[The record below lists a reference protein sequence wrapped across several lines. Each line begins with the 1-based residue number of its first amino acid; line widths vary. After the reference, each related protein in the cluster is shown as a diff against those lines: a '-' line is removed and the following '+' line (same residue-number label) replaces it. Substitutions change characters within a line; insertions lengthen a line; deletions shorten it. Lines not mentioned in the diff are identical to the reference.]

1 MQKKVLATITI
12 PYTNPKDTTTFAAIH
27 SNPPGIKTDMP
38 SVVTGKYGK
47 GKVIW
52 SAASFEK
59 NPQKAHKD
67 VFINMVRELYGNE
80 PVIGTN
86 APGFVEFTVF
96 KDDEDNCLLLNCINV
111 QEYMPM
117 IKTGGF
123 NIKLKVDKEIIE
135 VKLLPDCEKV
145 EFVYNDGYVEFTV
158 ENLEIFKMYV
168 LSIK

>member
-1 MQKKVLATITI
+1 
-12 PYTNPKDTTTFAAIH
+12 
-27 SNPPGIKTDMP
+27 
-38 SVVTGKYGK
+38 
-47 GKVIW
+47 
-52 SAASFEK
+52 
-59 NPQKAHKD
+59 
-67 VFINMVRELYGNE
+67 
-80 PVIGTN
+80 
-86 APGFVEFTVF
+86 
-96 KDDEDNCLLLNCINV
+96 
-111 QEYMPM
+111 MPM